1 MEGIR
6 RFTRE
11 EACEYLGCGKSRFYR
26 LKKAGYLSQGIRV
39 GKSKFWF
46 EDQLNKTLQILKKES
61 EKGMRKCK

>member
-11 EACEYLGCGKSRFYR
+11 EACEYLGCAKTQFYR
-26 LKKAGYLSQGIRV
+26 LRKAGYLSRGIRL
-39 GKSKFWF
+39 GKYTFWF

-61 EKGMRKCK
+61 EKGLRR